1 MSLAIRDVDECWD
14 VAVRIEQGVH
24 FDGGLMVSELRPRK
38 QRQAEIDG
46 GGIQSVQVLVEIHAA
61 GISGVERSR
70 NAD

>member
-1 MSLAIRDVDECWD
+1 
-14 VAVRIEQGVH
+14 
-24 FDGGLMVSELRPRK
+24 MVSELRPRK